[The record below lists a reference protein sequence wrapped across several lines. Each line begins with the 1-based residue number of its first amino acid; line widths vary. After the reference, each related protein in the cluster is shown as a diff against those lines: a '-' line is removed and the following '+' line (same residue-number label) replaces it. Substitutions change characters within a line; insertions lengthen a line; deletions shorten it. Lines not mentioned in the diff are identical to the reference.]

1 MALAALPLFSNRPCH
16 CSSSITTFLPS
27 NSRQPS
33 TFSPHLQTQ
42 PFISPLTKSQPPN
55 SSSFLFQFRPSIHC
69 RCTSDKSN
77 VGFQF
82 VSLVSLFQKIDISF
96 EETKSLLSN
105 ASELSSIQLDSLH
118 GRILYLQ
125 SLGLDRMSINQ
136 LVTKQLNVLTS
147 NEIDPLLS
155 FLKNE
160 LQGQLKQAKVKL
172 LLSKKFSDFPH
183 KVQLLLDRGI
193 AVDKIVHVLNKVDL
207 SKAIC
212 HRSMEEIERVISFL
226 KPFGGVDLIVKHPAI
241 LNYDFDCQ
249 LKPRIRFLTEL
260 SGGDEDSVGKVLN
273 MFPIIL
279 NYRVEHVEEHIEF
292 FRSFADLDD
301 QQIFRIVL
309 VFPAIFTC
317 SRERKLR
324 PRIQFLKDCGLD
336 SGDIFKFL
344 IKAPAFLA
352 ISFRENLAYK
362 LVFLVKIGYKYRTK
376 ELAVAIAAS
385 TRISRENMQKTV
397 SVLLNYGLSSE
408 DIFAMSKK
416 HPPTLQ
422 YNHASLE
429 KKMKYL
435 IEEMDRDIKELLDF
449 PAFLGYKLNDRIKHR
464 YEIKKDLWEGEM
476 SLNQLLTVSTEN
488 FTGKPK
494 EASVKS
500 KLKYR

>member
-1 MALAALPLFSNRPCH
+1 MALAALSLCH

-69 RCTSDKSN
+69 RCTSNKSN

-82 VSLVSLFQKIDISF
+82 VSLVSLFQEIGISF
-96 EETKSLLSN
+96 KETKSLLSN

-125 SLGLDRMSINQ
+125 SLGLDHMSINQ
-136 LVTKQLNVLTS
+136 LVTKQLDVLTS

-160 LQGQLKQAKVKL
+160 LQGQLKQATVKL
-172 LLSKKFSDFPH
+172 LLSKKLSDFPH

-193 AVDKIVHVLNKVDL
+193 AVDKIEHVLNKVDL

-241 LNYDFDCQ
+241 LNHDFDCK
-249 LKPRIRFLTEL
+249 LKPRIRVFTEL

-273 MFPIIL
+273 KFPVIL
-279 NYRVEHVEEHIEF
+279 NLRVEHVETHIEF
-292 FRSFADLDD
+292 LRSFAELDD
-301 QQIFRIVL
+301 QQIFKIVL
-309 VFPAIFTC
+309 VFPAILSC

-336 SGDIFKFL
+336 SGEIFKFL
-344 IKAPAFLA
+344 INAPVFLA
-352 ISFRENLAYK
+352 ISFRDNLANR
-362 LVFLVKIGYKYRTK
+362 LVFLVKIGYEYRTK
-376 ELAVAIAAS
+376 ELPVAIA
-385 TRISRENMQKTV
+385 ISSRMSCKNMQKTV
-397 SVLLNYGLSSE
+397 SVLLNYGFSPE
-408 DIFAMSKK
+408 ETFAMTTKK
-416 HPPTLQ
+416 PRILQ

-435 IEEMDRDIKELLDF
+435 TEEMNRDIKELLNF
-449 PAFLGYKLNDRIKHR
+449 PAFLGYNLDERIKHR
-464 YEIKKDLWEGEM
+464 YEIKKGSREGQM
-476 SLNQLLTVSTEN
+476 SLSQLLYVSTEK
-488 FTGKPK
+488 FQKRL
-494 EASVKS
+494 
-500 KLKYR
+500 LKNPN

>member
-1 MALAALPLFSNRPCH
+1 MALAALSLCH

-69 RCTSDKSN
+69 RCTSNKSN

-82 VSLVSLFQKIDISF
+82 VSLVSLFQEIGISF
-96 EETKSLLSN
+96 KETKSLLSN

-125 SLGLDRMSINQ
+125 SLG
-136 LVTKQLNVLTS
+136 
-147 NEIDPLLS
+147 

-160 LQGQLKQAKVKL
+160 LQGQLKQATVKL
-172 LLSKKFSDFPH
+172 LLSKKLSDFPH

-193 AVDKIVHVLNKVDL
+193 AVDKIEHVLNKVDL

-241 LNYDFDCQ
+241 LNHDFDCK
-249 LKPRIRFLTEL
+249 LKPRIRVFTEL

-273 MFPIIL
+273 KFPVIL
-279 NYRVEHVEEHIEF
+279 NLRVEHVETHIEF
-292 FRSFADLDD
+292 LRSFAELDD
-301 QQIFRIVL
+301 QQIFKIVL
-309 VFPAIFTC
+309 VFPAILSC

-336 SGDIFKFL
+336 SGEIFKFL
-344 IKAPAFLA
+344 INAPVFLA
-352 ISFRENLAYK
+352 ISFRDNLANR
-362 LVFLVKIGYKYRTK
+362 LVFLVKIGYEYRTK
-376 ELAVAIAAS
+376 ELPVAIA
-385 TRISRENMQKTV
+385 ISSRMSCKNMQKTV
-397 SVLLNYGLSSE
+397 SVLLNYGFSPE
-408 DIFAMSKK
+408 ETFAMTTKK
-416 HPPTLQ
+416 PRILQ

-435 IEEMDRDIKELLDF
+435 TEEMNRDIKELLNF
-449 PAFLGYKLNDRIKHR
+449 PAFLGYNLDERIKHR
-464 YEIKKDLWEGEM
+464 YEIKKGSREGQM
-476 SLNQLLTVSTEN
+476 SLSQLLYVSTEK
-488 FTGKPK
+488 FQKRL
-494 EASVKS
+494 
-500 KLKYR
+500 LKNPN